1 MIFCMFGVC
10 VGHTGVSVSDYF
22 RSNFDKSCCIK
33 SNHRDLFNH
42 PPCFGSPPKL
52 DGSYSPRTNRG
63 CCCWLNSMGDSPAA
77 PSSENGALWEH
88 GIVPDRNPKEI

>member
-10 VGHTGVSVSDYF
+10 VGHTGVSVSDYL

-42 PPCFGSPPKL
+42 PPVSVHLPNWVINI
-52 DGSYSPRTNRG
+52 RH
-63 CCCWLNSMGDSPAA
+63 AQ
-77 PSSENGALWEH
+77 
-88 GIVPDRNPKEI
+88 IVVVVAG